1 MPNYATH
8 RMNLA
13 IAERYGVPQ
22 TREGPTVA
30 GSEPV
35 TAPDQHKPINRT
47 ALRIGAVT
55 TIIAI
60 VLMVAVG
67 NHHGRVENYIGYTI
81 AGIIA
86 LVMIGDEVLRRTG
99 LRR

>member
-1 MPNYATH
+1 MNATT
-8 RMNLA
+8 
-13 IAERYGVPQ
+13 AESYGGPQ

-35 TAPDQHKPINRT
+35 TAPDQHKPINRN
-47 ALRIGAVT
+47 ALRLGAVM
-55 TIIAI
+55 TIVVT
-60 VLMVAVG
+60 VLMVAFG
-67 NHHGRVENYIGYTI
+67 NHHGRVENYIGYAI